1 MVQWYARRV
10 WRYQRCNQNLQ
21 IEGQKT
27 QRQKEKG
34 QKDKQWSTN
43 HTHKTKDRVTGTLLK
58 TEGELRCSGRIS
70 SSCSTSGTRRVNIVT
85 NPLIIHFGWNIL
97 LFSFSVVAIL
107 FVSISLVDLLDELP
121 SIIIYTYPISDADLN
136 QGQESLEFI
145 TGKHDTWRRNCEMK
159 KAIVMKFLTL
169 DFNKLH
175 IFFSTASICIEI
187 TLSTIHDYGQI
198 LYTVKP
204 CVFCSSIYGIWLPF
218 WYHQT
223 LLTRSPLGQIISGLL
238 NRWPLRKG

>member
-1 MVQWYARRV
+1 VTGVVQWYARRD

-34 QKDKQWSTN
+34 QNDKQWSTN
-43 HTHKTKDRVTGTLLK
+43 HIHKTKDRVTRTLLK
-58 TEGELRCSGRIS
+58 TGGELRCSGRIS

-85 NPLIIHFGWNIL
+85 NPLIKHFGWNIL
-97 LFSFSVVAIL
+97 LFSFSVVAML
-107 FVSISLVDLLDELP
+107 CVSISLVDLLDELP
-121 SIIIYTYPISDADLN
+121 SIIIYAYPISDADLN
-136 QGQESLEFI
+136 QGKVSLEFI

-169 DFNKLH
+169 ILTSC
-175 IFFSTASICIEI
+175 IFFSSTSICIKI
-187 TLSTIHDYGQI
+187 TLSTIHDHGRI

-204 CVFCSSIYGIWLPF
+204 CVVCSSIYGFWLPL

-238 NRWPLRKG
+238 RQVTS